1 MNVLLP
7 PPRSAVSRRPL
18 NRAAAGLLRLVMA
31 EGWRVEPA
39 GRAMRA
45 LTGGDTR
52 LLRLL
57 HARVARVMLDRPTA
71 ADARALATL
80 EQALAGA
87 VVTPRMRW
95 SA

>member
-1 MNVLLP
+1 MNAHLP
-7 PPRSAVSRRPL
+7 PSRAAVSQRPL
-18 NRAAAGLLRLVMA
+18 NRAAAALLRLVMA

-45 LTGGDTR
+45 LAGGDPQ

-57 HARVARVMLDRPTA
+57 HARVARAMLDRPTA

-80 EQALAGA
+80 AQALHEPVAT
-87 VVTPRMRW
+87 TPVRW